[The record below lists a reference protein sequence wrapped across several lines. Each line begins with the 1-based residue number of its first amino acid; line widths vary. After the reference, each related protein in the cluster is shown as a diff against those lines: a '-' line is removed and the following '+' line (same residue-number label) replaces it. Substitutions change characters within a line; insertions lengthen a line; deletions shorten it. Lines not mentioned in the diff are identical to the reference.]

1 MSEAYKYD
9 SISKLYRGGGVSNL
23 IVNGVE
29 VEETFAEAFSMYAT
43 RILITAINEKWALT
57 AAQVATGFASSI
69 IAAPAEAGVE
79 GLVPSEETPDNR
91 PGALIQIY
99 HRAIPE
105 LKFQVLSRIG
115 QCVLTCP
122 TTAVFNGFPKAKR
135 LMNIGVPLSKFG
147 DGFEVKDQIYG
158 KTMWR
163 IPVMEG
169 EFLIE
174 EKVGVVKAVAGGNLL
189 ILAEDLSAGLKA
201 AERAVENVKRKIKG
215 VILPFPGG
223 IVRSGSKVGSLKYP
237 KLKAT
242 TNHFFCPVLKGKIED
257 SKVPADVNC
266 VYEIVINGLDVKR
279 VLKAMGVAIL
289 AATEVKGVKKITAA
303 NYGGKL
309 GKYKLYTTEAVK
321 LASE

>member
-1 MSEAYKYD
+1 M
-9 SISKLYRGGGVSNL
+9 I
-23 IVNGVE
+23 NGVE
-29 VEETFAEAFSMYAT
+29 VEETFAEAFPMYAT

-69 IAAPAEAGVE
+69 IAAPAEAGIE
-79 GLVPSEETPDNR
+79 GLVPPEETPDNR
-91 PGALIQIY
+91 PGAIIQIY
-99 HRAIPE
+99 HRSIPE

-122 TTAVFNGFPKAKR
+122 TTAVFNGLPKAKR
-135 LMNIGVPLSKFG
+135 LMSIGGPLSKFG
-147 DGFEVKDQIYG
+147 DGFEVKTQIYG
-158 KTMWR
+158 KTIWR

-174 EKVGVVKAVAGGNLL
+174 ERIGVVKAVAGGNLL
-189 ILAEDLSAGLKA
+189 ILAEDLKAGLEA
-201 AERAVENVKRKIKG
+201 AERAVDSVRRKVKG
-215 VILPFPGG
+215 VVMPFPGG

-242 TNHFFCPVLKGKIED
+242 TNHLFCPVLKD
-257 SKVPADVNC
+257 KVSETRIPPEVNC
-266 VYEIVINGLDVKR
+266 VYEIVINGLDAKR
-279 VLKAMGVAIL
+279 VLWAMGAAIL
-289 AATEVKGVKKITAA
+289 AAATVKGVRRITAA

-321 LASE
+321 ALSE